1 MMICDTGRNKTEMW
15 NANDSPCFV
24 SKTNHEIKVVFEGET
39 CARLS
44 VSKISP
50 RDFLLDLNKVA
61 TGFS

>member
-1 MMICDTGRNKTEMW
+1 MRTLYDDMRYTGRNKTEMW

-24 SKTNHEIKVVFEGET
+24 SKTNHEIKVVFFEGET

-50 RDFLLDLNKVA
+50 RDFLL
-61 TGFS
+61 